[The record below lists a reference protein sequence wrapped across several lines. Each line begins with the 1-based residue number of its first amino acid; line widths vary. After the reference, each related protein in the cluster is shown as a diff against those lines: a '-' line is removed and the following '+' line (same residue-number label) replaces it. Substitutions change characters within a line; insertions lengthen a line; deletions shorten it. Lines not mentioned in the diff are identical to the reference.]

1 MLFSAWLR
9 TRRNRL
15 ASLLKHQMFL
25 PLLSGFLLRIAFA
38 PWTEQRWDSY
48 INRLMGAY
56 VFGYGI
62 DPLFPE
68 RSCNCPPVL
77 NYSYPPIW
85 LMLLIPIFG
94 LWLAITR
101 FSFPPYPQALWAVW
115 NSSGNLFEA
124 YRSFIPTNLP
134 LLDLLLKTPVIAA
147 DISIGYLIWI
157 MGGRTAK
164 AARISL
170 VSWILNPYVIMVG
183 AWWGEFDSLAVL
195 FMLLSVYS
203 LQRRKIGLSGF
214 WLGMGISTKLFP
226 GLLLIPTVFYLLLT
240 RKPQIPRYLAS
251 LFATVGVT
259 FSSLF
264 LFPYSL
270 DFVFRLYTGR
280 VSPDTGGS
288 NAFSGLSWLVFL
300 GQLPSLPR
308 IPFLIVIFPVLLAF
322 LIFRLRESIRQ
333 PDFLLP
339 FLTVVLLGIYLSYPT
354 INVQYPLW
362 AIPMLAVLLIQKSI
376 SKWPI
381 VAFSAVPLSFLVITF
396 NPLYLLSPAL
406 IVDVYNYPPA
416 SDVIQQ
422 LWNFPRQLYWALPL
436 LYTITVVLT
445 IRRCLNTRNSLT
457 PSPVDH

>member
-1 MLFSAWLR
+1 
-9 TRRNRL
+9 
-15 ASLLKHQMFL
+15 MFL
-25 PLLSGFLLRIAFA
+25 PLLSGLLLRVALA

-68 RSCNCPPVL
+68 RSCTCPPVL

-85 LMLLIPIFG
+85 LIIIIPIFG
-94 LWLAITR
+94 LWLAVTR
-101 FSFPPYPQALWAVW
+101 FSFPLYPQALWAAF

-134 LLDLLLKTPVIAA
+134 VLDFLLKTPVIAA
-147 DISIGYLIWI
+147 DISIGYLIWV

-170 VSWILNPYVIMVG
+170 LSWILNPYVIMIG
-183 AWWGEFDSLAVL
+183 SWWGEFDSLAVL
-195 FMLLSVYS
+195 FMLLSIYC
-203 LQRRKIGLSGF
+203 LQRRRIGRSGF

-226 GLLLIPTVFYLLLT
+226 GLLLIPVVLYILLT
-240 RKPQIPRYLAS
+240 QRPQIPRYLAS
-251 LFATVGVT
+251 LFATLGIT

-270 DFVFRLYTGR
+270 DFVFRLFTGR
-280 VSPDTGGS
+280 VSPDWSGS
-288 NAFSGLSWLVFL
+288 NVFAGLSWLIFL

-308 IPFLIVIFPVLLAF
+308 IPFLIIIFPILLAF
-322 LIFRLRESIRQ
+322 FIFRFRNSIRQ
-333 PDFLLP
+333 PNILLP
-339 FLTVVLLGIYLSYPT
+339 FLTVVFLGIYLSYPSV
-354 INVQYPLW
+354 NVQYPLW
-362 AIPMLAVLLIQKSI
+362 AIPMLAVLLIQRSI
-376 SKWPI
+376 SKWSL
-381 VAFSAVPLSFLVITF
+381 VAFSAIPLSFLIISF
-396 NPLYLLSPAL
+396 NPLYLLSPVL

-422 LWNFPRQLYWALPL
+422 LWNFPWQLYWALPIL
-436 LYTITVVLT
+436 FTISVVLT
-445 IRRCLNTRNSLT
+445 MRRCLNSRSSITTL
-457 PSPVDH
+457 PVDQ